1 MLDWLVFFGVIGGG
15 GLLAFLGWVRF
26 TNATEEA
33 AFRRQLDE
41 IRRRAVWTPKQRAA
55 ERDTVWQWAEQELR
69 RIRHERNAG
78 HE

>member
-15 GLLAFLGWVRF
+15 GFLAFRGWAGF

-33 AFRRQLDE
+33 SFQRQLE
-41 IRRRAVWTPKQRAA
+41 VERGRARTPQQRAA
-55 ERDTVWQWAEQELR
+55 ERDVVRGWAEQELR
-69 RIRHERNAG
+69 RVRRERNTG